1 MTDYSLDISR
11 LKESRCY
18 SDNIIK
24 LQEECGELIQ
34 AVAKEYF
41 YHSPEN
47 RQHVIE
53 ELTDVRICMDILCKE
68 LHIDDAEL
76 TDMHHH
82 KMLRNIMRIEGD
94 TWDGE

>member
-1 MTDYSLDISR
+1 MTDYSLNISR

-24 LQEECGELIQ
+24 LAEECGELVQ

-53 ELTDVRICMDILCKE
+53 ELVDVRICMDILCSE

-76 TDMHHH
+76 KDMHHH
-82 KMLRNIMRIEGD
+82 KMLRNLMRIEGD